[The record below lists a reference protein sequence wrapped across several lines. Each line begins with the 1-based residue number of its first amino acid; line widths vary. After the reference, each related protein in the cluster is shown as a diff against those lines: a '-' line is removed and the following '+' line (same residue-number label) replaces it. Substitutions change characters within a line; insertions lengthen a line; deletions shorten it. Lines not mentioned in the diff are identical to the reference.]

1 MLSFQ
6 GASPNQINYYAEMN
20 GSSSDE
26 PLLFIFIALIC
37 ILFSIFLC
45 LAKSVHHFLIITF
58 TLLMF
63 LIVPLS
69 IFYTVSFYQ
78 PLHDSI
84 EACGNCWLLAA
95 ILVFYHFILFG
106 FIYWF
111 QARKK

>member
-1 MLSFQ
+1 MVLHRMNLFYLFLLGRFAFYFQ
-6 GASPNQINYYAEMN
+6 
-20 GSSSDE
+20 
-26 PLLFIFIALIC
+26 F
-37 ILFSIFLC
+37 FLC
-45 LAKSVHHFLIITF
+45 LAKSVHHFLIFTF

-78 PLHDSI
+78 PLHGSI
-84 EACGNCWLLAA
+84 EACGNYWLLAA

-106 FIYWF
+106 FTYWF